1 MHITGSHVID
11 ASRAEV
17 WTALHDPAVLAR
29 TLPGC
34 ETLEVVAPDRYAA
47 IVVAGVASIKGTYRG
62 EVELV
67 DKHEPEHTT
76 LRISGAGGPGTVE
89 ADATVHLHDDG
100 GATRL
105 EYEAT
110 AVVGGTVG
118 GVGQRVLSGVAHRM
132 AGDFF
137 EAVERDLHGEVPVEP
152 EAAVAGEPGRVPA
165 AAGTAQAEPQVGQVF
180 RAPASRPAAAADE
193 GRRRAELVGAVVLGA
208 LIALVGVL
216 VGRRSAG

>member
-1 MHITGSHVID
+1 MHITGNHVID
-11 ASRAEV
+11 APRDDV
-17 WTALHDPAVLAR
+17 WRALHDPAVLAR

-34 ETLEVVAPDRYAA
+34 QALEVVGPDRYAA
-47 IVVAGVASIKGTYRG
+47 TVVAGVASIKGTYRG

-67 DKHEPEHTT
+67 DKQEPERTT

-89 ADATVHLHDDG
+89 ADATVRLREAD

-118 GVGQRVLSGVAHRM
+118 GVGQRVLAGVAQRT

-137 EAVERDLHGEVPVEP
+137 DALERDLHGETPVVPAPVE
-152 EAAVAGEPGRVPA
+152 AGAPA
-165 AAGTAQAEPQVGQVF
+165 TGEEQAEIGTVF
-180 RAPASRPAAAADE
+180 RAPAGARPGDE
-193 GRRRAELVGAVVLGA
+193 DRRRAELVGAVVLGA
-208 LIALVGVL
+208 VIALVGVL
-216 VGRRSAG
+216 VGRRLVR

>member
-11 ASRAEV
+11 ALRPDV
-17 WTALHDPAVLAR
+17 WKALHDPAVLAR

-34 ETLEVVAPDRYAA
+34 QALEVIGPDRYAA
-47 IVVAGVASIKGTYRG
+47 TVVAGVASIKGTYRG

-67 DKHEPEHTT
+67 DKHEPERTT

-100 GATRL
+100 DATRV

-118 GVGQRVLSGVAHRM
+118 GVGQRVLSGVAQRT

-137 EAVERDLHGEVPVEP
+137 AALERDLHGEAPVAPEP
-152 EAAVAGEPGRVPA
+152 AEAGGAAPTGEDEAEIGKVFGPRAGGPRPG
-165 AAGTAQAEPQVGQVF
+165 EE
-180 RAPASRPAAAADE
+180 D
-193 GRRRAELVGAVVLGA
+193 RRRAELVGALVLGA
-208 LIALVGVL
+208 VIALVGVL
-216 VGRRSAG
+216 VGRRLAR